1 MARFNF
7 KDNPV
12 LNDETFIGSKKF
24 RWDGTAWA
32 REQFDLNTLLSQLK
46 QESVT
51 EAVTTASTMVLGIA
65 PEQLDTFEELAAAL
79 NNDANFA
86 TTITNALATKADEST
101 VTSSLATKADKTQTL
116 ATEAV
121 SRDLVLA
128 DASKVLRCTNVS
140 GITFTIPTD
149 SILFPV
155 GSEIAFVREGAG
167 TVAIAPAA
175 TVTLQSVDN
184 KRKIKGQFGTAA
196 LLKVAANTWVLAG
209 SLEV

>member
-12 LNDETFIGSKKF
+12 LNDETFIGSSKF

-51 EAVTTASTMVLGIA
+51 EAVQTASSEVLGIA
-65 PEQLDTFEELAAAL
+65 PADLDTIQELAEAL
-79 NNDANFA
+79 NNDPDFHS
-86 TTITNALATKADEST
+86 TIQTALQGKADAA
-101 VTSSLATKADKTQTL
+101 SLTTKADKTQTL

-155 GSEIAFVREGAG
+155 GSEIAFIREGAG

-196 LLKVAANTWVLAG
+196 LLKVASNTWVLAG

>member
-12 LNDETFIGSKKF
+12 MNDETFIGSNKF
-24 RWDGTAWA
+24 RWDGTAWV
-32 REQFDLNTLLSQLK
+32 REQFNLNTLLSQLK

-51 EAVTTASTMVLGIA
+51 EAVNTASSGVLGIA
-65 PEQLDTFEELAAAL
+65 PADLDTIQELAEAL
-79 NNDANFA
+79 NNDPDFH
-86 TTITNALATKADEST
+86 TTIQTALQGKADA
-101 VTSSLATKADKTQTL
+101 VSLTTKADKTQTL

-121 SRDLVLA
+121 SRDLALA

-175 TVTLQSVDN
+175 TVTLQSIDT

>member
-12 LNDETFIGSKKF
+12 LNDETFIGSSKF
-24 RWDGTAWA
+24 RWNGTAWA
-32 REQFDLNTLLSQLK
+32 REQFDLNTLLSQLR

>member
-12 LNDETFIGSKKF
+12 LNDETFIGPNKF
-24 RWDGTAWA
+24 RWDGTAWV
-32 REQFDLNTLLSQLK
+32 REQFNLNTLLSQLK

-51 EAVTTASTMVLGIA
+51 EAVNTASSGVLGIA
-65 PEQLDTFEELAAAL
+65 PADLDTIQELAEAL
-79 NNDANFA
+79 NNDPDFH
-86 TTITNALATKADEST
+86 TTIQTALQGKADA
-101 VTSSLATKADKTQTL
+101 VSLTTKADKTQTL

-121 SRDLVLA
+121 SRDLALA

-175 TVTLQSVDN
+175 TVTLQSIDT

>member
-1 MARFNF
+1 MSRFNF

-12 LNDETFIGSKKF
+12 MNDETFIGAQKF
-24 RWDGTAWA
+24 RWNGVAWA

-46 QESVT
+46 QESIT
-51 EAVTTASTMVLGIA
+51 EAVNTASSEVLGIA
-65 PEQLDTFEELAAAL
+65 PADLDTIQELAEAL
-79 NNDANFA
+79 NNDPDFH
-86 TTITNALATKADEST
+86 TTIQTALQGKADAA
-101 VTSSLATKADKTQTL
+101 SLATKADKTQTL

-121 SRDLVLA
+121 SRDLTLA
-128 DASKVLRCTNVS
+128 DTSKVLRCTNVS

-196 LLKVAANTWVLAG
+196 LLKVASNTWVLAG
-209 SLEV
+209 SLEA